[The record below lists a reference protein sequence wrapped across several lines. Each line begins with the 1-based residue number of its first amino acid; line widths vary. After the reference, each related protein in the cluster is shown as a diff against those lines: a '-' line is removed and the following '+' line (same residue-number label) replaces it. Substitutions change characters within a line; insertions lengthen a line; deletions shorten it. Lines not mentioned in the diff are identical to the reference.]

1 MGNSSH
7 QATISVCERR
17 SLRQWL
23 RSKASG
29 TTALLAIAVSL
40 STSLAACAPGANNP
54 TNQASPSLLSVSS
67 NAASQSG
74 NQGGNQ
80 HGNQSNAVRIGYQ
93 KYGTLFLVKSRGD
106 LDKRLQAEG
115 ATVQWIQFPAGP
127 QLLEA
132 LNTGSIDYG
141 STGETPPVFAQAAGA
156 PLIYAANE
164 PPDPTGEAILVAK
177 NSPTQRVA
185 DLKGKKVALNKG
197 SNVHYLLVR
206 ALEEAGLKYSDIQ
219 PVYLPPADA
228 RASFDQGSV
237 DAWVIW
243 EPFLTVAKKATGAR
257 VLKDGTGLVANR
269 QFYLVAKPFAEQ
281 SPDRVK
287 TVIEETQKVNE
298 WAKGNAKE
306 AAAILSPQ
314 VGIDVATLTEIL
326 QGRPYGITQPV
337 KPDVVD
343 YQQKVADAFL
353 SLKLL
358 PKPIAI
364 KEVAQLPKQ

>member
-1 MGNSSH
+1 MASSRFKT
-7 QATISVCERR
+7 TISAGERL
-17 SLRQWL
+17 SPAQWL
-23 RSKASG
+23 RSKAVGS
-29 TTALLAIAVSL
+29 AAVLAIAVGLGTL
-40 STSLAACAPGANNP
+40 SACTP
-54 TNQASPSLLSVSS
+54 SS
-67 NAASQSG
+67 NNASNSSTLPSSSPVSNTTSQNAA
-74 NQGGNQ
+74 
-80 HGNQSNAVRIGYQ
+80 QSNVVRIGYQ
-93 KYGTLFLVKSRGD
+93 KYGTLFLLKARGN
-106 LDKRLQAEG
+106 LDERLKAKG
-115 ATVQWIQFPAGP
+115 TSVQWIQFPAGP

-132 LNTGSIDYG
+132 LNTGSVDYG

-177 NSPTQRVA
+177 DSPIKTVA
-185 DLKGKKVALNKG
+185 DLKGKKVVLNKG

-219 PVYLPPADA
+219 AIYLPPADA
-228 RASFDQGSV
+228 RATFEKGSV

-281 SPDRVK
+281 YPDRVQA
-287 TVIEETQKVNE
+287 VIEETQKVNE

-306 AAAILSPQ
+306 AATLLSPQ

-326 QGRPYGITQPV
+326 QGRSYGITQPV

-353 SLKLL
+353 TLKLL
-358 PKPIAI
+358 PKPIAV

>member
-1 MGNSSH
+1 MGSSSR
-7 QATISVCERR
+7 QAIKSADGRR
-17 SLRQWL
+17 PPARWV
-23 RSKASG
+23 RSHVIGSAV
-29 TTALLAIAVSL
+29 LAIAVGLGTLAGCTS
-40 STSLAACAPGANNP
+40 STNN
-54 TNQASPSLLSVSS
+54 ASNPSLPSSSPVSS
-67 NAASQSG
+67 SNTQNSA
-74 NQGGNQ
+74 
-80 HGNQSNAVRIGYQ
+80 QSNTVRIGYQ
-93 KYGTLFLVKSRGD
+93 KYGTLFLVKARGG
-106 LDKRLQAEG
+106 LDERLKAQG
-115 ATVQWIQFPAGP
+115 TNVQWIQFPAGP

-177 NSPTQRVA
+177 NSPIQKVA

-269 QFYLVAKPFAEQ
+269 QFYLVSKPFAEQ
-281 SPDRVK
+281 YPDRVK

-306 AAAILSPQ
+306 AATILSPQ

-326 QGRPYGITQPV
+326 QGRSYGITQPV
-337 KPDVVD
+337 GADVVE
-343 YQQKVADAFL
+343 YQQKIADAFL

-358 PKPIAI
+358 PKPIAV
-364 KEVAQLPKQ
+364 KDVAQLPKP